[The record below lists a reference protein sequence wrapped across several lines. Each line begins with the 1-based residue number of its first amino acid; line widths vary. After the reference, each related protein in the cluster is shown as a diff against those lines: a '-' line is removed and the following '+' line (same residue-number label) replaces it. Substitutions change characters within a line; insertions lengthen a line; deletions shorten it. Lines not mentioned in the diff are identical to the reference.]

1 MELTQGGTWDSLL
14 QYLYLD
20 KHLPEQQI
28 QRNNRGTK
36 NNCVMC
42 SGDELWT
49 CWEPG
54 FQAWAQSTCPELS
67 AQGPVPLRA

>member
-49 CWEPG
+49 MRYKETKTPNVTFEG
-54 FQAWAQSTCPELS
+54 
-67 AQGPVPLRA
+67 